1 VDEVVMGVAQGTDVQ
16 QQRMAT
22 LIESD
27 YDYARPRHGEVH
39 EAVILAVG
47 ENDLVVDLGAK
58 RDGIVPPRDLDF
70 LDDAYRASL
79 KVGDHIPVVVMKP
92 RGRRDGMLV
101 SLNQGLQRQDWLRAQ
116 NLLES
121 EEVFE
126 AEVMDFNRGGVLVAF
141 GRLRGFVPNSHLS
154 SVPRGCRGNRL
165 REMESKLVGQT
176 LSFVV
181 IEVNQRRRR
190 LVLSE
195 RLADRRRHQ
204 QLLAELTEGDV
215 RTGVVRNLV
224 DFGAFVDLGGIDGLI
239 HISELDWRHVDHPS
253 EVLSVGDEVKVYVLN
268 VDRERERI
276 GLSRKRLL
284 PDPWHRVI
292 EGLHE
297 GDVVEGSVTGVVD
310 FGAFVD
316 IGDGVEGLVHVSEM
330 PDGETTRLVLETGTQ
345 VNVRVLGIDDWQ
357 RQIALR
363 LTDVPTPVEQGRSK
377 YGAKRPRR
385 APGV

>member
-1 VDEVVMGVAQGTDVQ
+1 VAMGVAQGTDVQ
-16 QQRMAT
+16 QQRMAM

-27 YDYARPRHGEVH
+27 YDYARPRRGEVH

-58 RDGIVPPRDLDF
+58 WDGIVPPRDLDF
-70 LDDAYRASL
+70 LDEVYRASL

-92 RGRRDGMLV
+92 RGRRDGILV
-101 SLNQGLQRQDWLRAQ
+101 SLNQGLQQQDWLRAQ

-121 EEVFE
+121 ADDAPSEWRHPEEVFE

-141 GRLRGFVPNSHLS
+141 GRLRGFVPNSHLT

-165 REMESKLVGQT
+165 REMKSKLVGQT
-176 LSFVV
+176 LVLVV

-195 RLADRRRHQ
+195 RLANRRRRQ
-204 QLLAELTEGDV
+204 RLLEELTEGDV

-239 HISELDWRHVDHPS
+239 HISELDWQHVSHPS
-253 EVLSVGDEVKVYVLN
+253 EVLNVGDEVKVYVLN

-292 EGLHE
+292 EELHE
-297 GDVVEGSVTGVVD
+297 GDVVHGSVTGVVD

-330 PDGETTRLVLETGTQ
+330 PAGETTRLALETGTQ
-345 VNVRVLGIDDWQ
+345 VDVRVLGIDDWQ

-363 LTDVPTPVEQGRSK
+363 LTDVPAPVE
-377 YGAKRPRR
+377 
-385 APGV
+385 